1 MVKKETKMPLPKI
14 YLDDDLFSTQEQRDD
29 KLKEKV
35 VNISLNDIDD
45 FPKHPFKVID
55 NEDMKQMVE
64 SISENGVLV
73 PTLVRPKENGK
84 YEMISGHRRKFAS
97 ELAGLETIPCI
108 VRELTDDEATIIM
121 VDSNLQREKILP
133 SEKAFAYKLKMEALS
148 HQGKVATSRPLVSK
162 LETADLI
169 GNDNNESGRQVYR
182 YIRLT
187 ELIPQILQMVDNDAL
202 KLSPS
207 MAFRPAVEISYL
219 KEEEQ
224 KELLDIME
232 CFVCTP
238 SLSQAQDFKRLSKD
252 NKLTREYMET
262 ILEQEKPN
270 QIQTLKVNMDKL
282 NNILPTNLTTNEE
295 RENYVVKA
303 VSFYG
308 RWLQKRGSKKRMKD
322 NGSIFAKNS
331 PLTISPKNN
340 TNYYY

>member
-1 MVKKETKMPLPKI
+1 MAKKETKMPLPKI

-148 HQGKVATSRPLVSK
+148 HQGIRNDLTSAPLGHKFVSREQIAK
-162 LETADLI
+162 EN
-169 GNDNNESGRQVYR
+169 GESREQVRR

-238 SLSQAQDFKRLSKD
+238 
-252 NKLTREYMET
+252 
-262 ILEQEKPN
+262 
-270 QIQTLKVNMDKL
+270 
-282 NNILPTNLTTNEE
+282 
-295 RENYVVKA
+295 
-303 VSFYG
+303 
-308 RWLQKRGSKKRMKD
+308 
-322 NGSIFAKNS
+322 
-331 PLTISPKNN
+331 
-340 TNYYY
+340 

>member
-1 MVKKETKMPLPKI
+1 MVVKRDTKMPLPKI
-14 YLDDDLFSTQEQRDD
+14 LLDDDLFSTQEQRDD
-29 KLKEKV
+29 KNKEKV
-35 VNISLNDIDD
+35 VNISLSDIDD
-45 FPKHPFKVID
+45 FPKHPFKVIN
-55 NEDMKQMVE
+55 NEEMKQMAE
-64 SISENGVLV
+64 SITENGVLV

-97 ELAGLETIPCI
+97 QLAGLETIPCI
-108 VRELTDDEATIIM
+108 VRDLTDDEATIIM

-148 HQGKVATSRPLVSK
+148 HQGKNITSCPMGDK
-162 LETADLI
+162 LKTVDII
-169 GNDNNESGRQVYR
+169 GMENNESARQVHR

-187 ELIPQILQMVDNDAL
+187 ELIPQILQMVDNDVL

-270 QIQTLKVNMDKL
+270 QVQTLKVNMEKL
-282 NNILPTNLTTNEE
+282 NNVLPTNLTTNEE
-295 RENYVVKA
+295 KEDYVVKA

-308 RWLQKRGSKKRMKD
+308 RWLQKKKEKESQER
-322 NGSIFAKNS
+322 
-331 PLTISPKNN
+331 
-340 TNYYY
+340 

>member
-1 MVKKETKMPLPKI
+1 MVVKRDTKMPLPKI
-14 YLDDDLFSTQEQRDD
+14 MLDDDLFSTQEQRDD
-29 KLKEKV
+29 KNKEKV
-35 VNISLNDIDD
+35 VNISLNDIED

-55 NEDMKQMVE
+55 NEEMKQMAE
-64 SISENGVLV
+64 SITENGVLV

-97 ELAGLETIPCI
+97 QLAGLETIPCI

-148 HQGKVATSRPLVSK
+148 HQGKNITSRQLGDK
-162 LETADLI
+162 LKTVEII
-169 GNDNNESGRQVYR
+169 GMENNESARQVHR

-207 MAFRPAVEISYL
+207 MALSPAVEISYL

-252 NKLTREYMET
+252 NRLTREYMET

-270 QIQTLKVNMDKL
+270 QVQTLKVNMEKL
-282 NNILPTNLTTNEE
+282 NNVLPTNLTTNEE
-295 RENYVVKA
+295 REDYIVKA

-308 RWLQKRGSKKRMKD
+308 RWLQKKKEKESQER
-322 NGSIFAKNS
+322 
-331 PLTISPKNN
+331 
-340 TNYYY
+340 